1 MEAEAR
7 HVNDDLCEDRLILL
21 DVLRGDVVEAGQILL
36 AGRTLAVEHVVL
48 GQPHPPLIPG
58 DDLDTGEVALSHLVS
73 HLDVLAGHHD
83 DGVSGEVFVDVGVAA
98 VVEQTDG
105 RVEAVT
111 DSSDFV
117 LKLWVGRLSITVDSF
132 TTSPGQKQAL
142 PVQSVRALRDAVRV
156 ELHQLKQV
164 DQHSANQSL
173 VLAEIFS
180 QLR

>member
-132 TTSPGQKQAL
+132 TTSPGSKSYLFKA
-142 PVQSVRALRDAVRV
+142 SVLSVMPCVLNCISSNKWTNIPPTTASSSLR
-156 ELHQLKQV
+156 
-164 DQHSANQSL
+164 SL
-173 VLAEIFS
+173 AS
-180 QLR
+180 